1 GNSLKKEKCP
11 DGSTDN
17 NVFDIRQ
24 GVAIALFVKNKP
36 CGSSELPQGSKGCKV
51 VHTDL
56 WGKRNPKYEW
66 LESHTIKNGGYEAI
80 EPKLPYYFFIKRDV
94 AEIQEY
100 LKWPLVKDIFPVNSV
115 GIVTSRDEFV
125 IDFSQNILENRI
137 LQFRNKQQPD
147 DILRQAFHLKDKKN
161 WLLKDARQQI
171 QSLDNWKNYFQ
182 TIQYRPFDNRAIYYH
197 KALIER
203 DRHGVMS
210 HMLKG
215 ENLALITH
223 KREELDIPWGHALI
237 TNLITEHGVTSS
249 KTTNYH
255 FPLYLYPEEKE
266 KKPKSGVTLMVFEP
280 EVPYG
285 KKGKQPNIAPEIFEM
300 LKESFDRIPTP
311 EKILYYIYGILYSNY
326 YRTKYAEFLK
336 FDFPRVPFTK
346 DKNVFNDMA
355 KLGQQIADLHLMKSP
370 TLNRP
375 VSKYEGSVSNDTIEK
390 PIYNEDEQ
398 RVYINSDK
406 YFSKVKPDVWNYHIG
421 GYQVLAKYLKDR
433 KGRQMDDP
441 RHYCRIVTALEKTIE
456 IQKKIDELYI
466 NVEKNLI

>member
-1 GNSLKKEKCP
+1 DLNENTLLNRIRAFKHSDFDDDNLHNGFQIRVKKGWSIRKAYDELNKLRDGELK
-11 DGSTDN
+11 S
-17 NVFDIRQ
+17 
-24 GVAIALFVKNKP
+24 
-36 CGSSELPQGSKGCKV
+36 
-51 VHTDL
+51 
-56 WGKRNPKYEW
+56 
-66 LESHTIKNGGYEAI
+66 
-80 EPKLPYYFFIKRDV
+80 FIK
-94 AEIQEY
+94 
-100 LKWPLVKDIFPVNSV
+100 LTL
-115 GIVTSRDEFV
+115 
-125 IDFSQNILENRI
+125 
-137 LQFRNKQQPD
+137 
-147 DILRQAFHLKDKKN
+147 
-161 WLLKDARQQI
+161 
-171 QSLDNWKNYFQ
+171 
-182 TIQYRPFDNRAIYYH
+182 YRPFDVRPIFYH
-197 KALIER
+197 DSIVWRTVKQ
-203 DRHGVMS
+203 VMR
-210 HMLKG
+210 HMLAG

-237 TNLITEHGVTSS
+237 TNMITEHGVTSS

-280 EVPYG
+280 EAPYG

-300 LKESFDRIPTP
+300 LKTNFGRTPTP
-311 EKILYYIYGILYSNY
+311 EKILYYIYGVLYSNH
-326 YRTKYAEFLK
+326 YRTKYIEFLK

-346 DKNVFNDMA
+346 DKDVFNAMA
-355 KLGQQIADLHLMKSP
+355 KLGQKLSDLHLMKSP

-375 VSKYEGSVSNDTIEK
+375 VSKYEGSGTNDNIEK